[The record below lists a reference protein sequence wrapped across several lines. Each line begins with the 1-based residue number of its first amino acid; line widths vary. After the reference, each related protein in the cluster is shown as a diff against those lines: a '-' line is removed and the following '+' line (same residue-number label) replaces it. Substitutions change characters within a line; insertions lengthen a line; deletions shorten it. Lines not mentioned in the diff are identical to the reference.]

1 MAAAGM
7 ALDQRRA
14 ARIDGDRAIAGGLDA
29 HEWAPGTGAPGAAGS
44 TVGIATLP
52 TAGETIRIVRPRRV
66 VWGAVNWRTR
76 TINRNVMISSKNA
89 TMISAVRS
97 AGNDASGSWVTIAEG
112 IVVAPEVRSGG
123 TRAVMLPITIWTAIV
138 SPTAR
143 PMPRIRAVSKP
154 DLDETSR

>member
-1 MAAAGM
+1 RHALDQNGADHDDQHHHQQADQRDHDAGCDAIHHFRALLRGHAPMAAAGM

-66 VWGAVNWRTR
+66 VWGALNWRTR

-112 IVVAPEVRSGG
+112 IVV
-123 TRAVMLPITIWTAIV
+123 
-138 SPTAR
+138 
-143 PMPRIRAVSKP
+143 
-154 DLDETSR
+154 